1 MNKNVSL
8 DYFQTKAVTSK
19 SRNLL
24 VVAAPGSGKTSV
36 IINRAVYLVKD
47 KGVNINNILVI
58 TFTRNAAI
66 NMRNRYSAIS
76 GDVNTPFIGTFHSL
90 FYKIFERHFGR
101 IKIITNSEAYTVIK
115 NTLNSFSDNI
125 TEERVNEFLNYIS
138 IYKIQGR
145 KSLNESIDFEIFIK
159 CYEDYENY
167 KHENNLI
174 DFDDLQTKV
183 YKLLK
188 ESSLILKKY
197 STTFKYILVDEFQDC
212 DEMQI
217 NILQL
222 LNKNCSIFAVGDEDQ
237 CIYSFR
243 GSMPQCMV
251 EFEKYFEKGVKAYL
265 GINYRSTSGIVTAS
279 MKLIKNNK
287 LRNNKTVKSFN
298 KDESDINIIN
308 CMDNKHQCLKI
319 LDKINILSS
328 SHCNNK
334 TAVLYRTSA
343 ENKLLIDLLIKN
355 KIEFQLLGDNYNF
368 YENMICRDLISYLK
382 LSIDFTDVESFISI
396 INKPYRYISKMNLQ
410 KLKNNK
416 YKGDCFDFICNLDI
430 ANFQVK
436 TLDKIKKLLKK
447 CSKLDT
453 QEAVNCIL
461 YKINYYEYIKEF
473 CIKYKRE
480 LCDFDCIINEFL
492 ESCSVY
498 NNIHDFIDY
507 TLKVKEKI
515 KSNNKS
521 NVILSTIHGV
531 KGMEFNSVLIMNC
544 IDGYLPHERS
554 IPNNIEEERRVF
566 FVAVTRA
573 IENLYL
579 YIPKSLKGS
588 ERKVSRFIN
597 ECELHISEESCN
609 EFEINQTVVHNSFGK
624 GIVRSIDKDT
634 IKIEFSKGLIRQF
647 DLNSLIN
654 NNLIKLSANNI

>member
-1 MNKNVSL
+1 MKKNVSL
-8 DYFQTKAVTSK
+8 DYFQTKAVTSD

-36 IINRAVYLVKD
+36 IINRAVYLVKN
-47 KGVNINNILVI
+47 KGVNINNVLVI
-58 TFTRNAAI
+58 TFTKNAAI
-66 NMRNRYSAIS
+66 NMRNRYLAIS
-76 GDVNTPFIGTFHSL
+76 GDENTPFIGTFHSL
-90 FYKIFERHFGR
+90 FYKIFEKYFGK
-101 IKIITNSEAYTVIK
+101 ITIITNSEAYTIIK
-115 NTLNSFSDNI
+115 NTLNSFSDGI

-138 IYKIQGR
+138 IYKIQGK
-145 KSLNESIDFEIFIK
+145 KSLNESTDFEIFRK

-167 KHENNLI
+167 KHKNNLN
-174 DFDDLQTKV
+174 DFDDLQIKV

-188 ESSLILKKY
+188 ERSSILKKY
-197 STTFKYILVDEFQDC
+197 STSFKYILVDEFQDC

-217 NILQL
+217 KILQL

-251 EFEKYFEKGVKAYL
+251 EFEKYFPKSIKAYL
-265 GINYRSTSGIVTAS
+265 GINYRSTSDIVIAS

-287 LRNNKTVKSFN
+287 LRNNKTVKSFSKKKSN
-298 KDESDINIIN
+298 INIIN
-308 CMDNKHQCLKI
+308 CLDNKHQCLKI

-328 SHCNNK
+328 SDLNNK
-334 TAVLYRTSA
+334 VAVLYRTSS

-355 KIEFQLLGDNYNF
+355 EIEFQLLGENYNF

-382 LSIDFTDVESFISI
+382 LSVDFTDAESFISI
-396 INKPYRYISKMNLQ
+396 VNKPYRYIGKMNLQ

-416 YKGDCFDFICNLDI
+416 YKEDCFDFISNLGI

-436 TLDKIKKLLKK
+436 SLGKIKKLLKK
-447 CSKLDT
+447 CSELDT
-453 QEAVNCIL
+453 QAAVNCIL
-461 YKINYYEYIKEF
+461 YKINYYEYIRDY
-473 CIKYKRE
+473 CIKYKSE
-480 LCDFDCIINEFL
+480 LSDFDCIINEFL

-498 NNIHDFIDY
+498 KNIQDFINH

-515 KSNNKS
+515 KSNIKS

-554 IPNNIEEERRVF
+554 MPNNIEEERRVF

-579 YIPKSLKGS
+579 YIPKLLKGS

-597 ECELHISEESCN
+597 ECELQTREESQN
-609 EFEINQTVVHNSFGK
+609 IFEINQIVVHNSFGK
-624 GIVRSIDKDT
+624 GIIRSIDKEK

-647 DLNSLIN
+647 DLNSLNN
-654 NNLIKLSANNI
+654 NNLIKLFDNNI

>member
-396 INKPYRYISKMNLQ
+396 INKPYRYIKNESSK
-410 KLKNNK
+410 
-416 YKGDCFDFICNLDI
+416 
-430 ANFQVK
+430 A
-436 TLDKIKKLLKK
+436 
-447 CSKLDT
+447 
-453 QEAVNCIL
+453 
-461 YKINYYEYIKEF
+461 
-473 CIKYKRE
+473 
-480 LCDFDCIINEFL
+480 
-492 ESCSVY
+492 
-498 NNIHDFIDY
+498 
-507 TLKVKEKI
+507 
-515 KSNNKS
+515 
-521 NVILSTIHGV
+521 
-531 KGMEFNSVLIMNC
+531 
-544 IDGYLPHERS
+544 
-554 IPNNIEEERRVF
+554 
-566 FVAVTRA
+566 
-573 IENLYL
+573 
-579 YIPKSLKGS
+579 
-588 ERKVSRFIN
+588 
-597 ECELHISEESCN
+597 
-609 EFEINQTVVHNSFGK
+609 
-624 GIVRSIDKDT
+624 
-634 IKIEFSKGLIRQF
+634 
-647 DLNSLIN
+647 
-654 NNLIKLSANNI
+654 

>member
-1 MNKNVSL
+1 MGKNVSL
-8 DYFQTKAVTSK
+8 DYFQTKAVTSD

-36 IINRAVYLVKD
+36 IINRAVYLIKN
-47 KGVNINNILVI
+47 KGVNISNILVI
-58 TFTRNAAI
+58 TFTKNAAI
-66 NMRNRYSAIS
+66 NMRNRYLAAS
-76 GDVNTPFIGTFHSL
+76 GDKNAPFIGTFHSL
-90 FYKIFERHFGR
+90 FYKIFEEYFGK
-101 IKIITNSEAYTVIK
+101 ITIITNSEAYAIIK
-115 NTLNSFSDNI
+115 NTLNSFSDSI

-138 IYKIQGR
+138 IYKIQGK
-145 KSLNESIDFEIFIK
+145 KSLNENIDFEILRK

-167 KHENNLI
+167 KHKNNLN
-174 DFDDLQTKV
+174 DFDDLQIKV

-188 ESSLILKKY
+188 ENSLILKKY
-197 STTFKYILVDEFQDC
+197 STSFKYILVDEFQDC

-217 NILQL
+217 KILQL

-251 EFEKYFEKGVKAYL
+251 EFEKYFSKGIKTYL
-265 GINYRSTSGIVTAS
+265 GINYRSTSDIVIAS

-287 LRNNKTVKSFN
+287 LRNNKTVKSFIKKKSN
-298 KDESDINIIN
+298 INIIN
-308 CMDNKHQCLKI
+308 CLDNKHQCLKI

-328 SHCNNK
+328 SDLNNK
-334 TAVLYRTSA
+334 VAVLYRTSS

-382 LSIDFTDVESFISI
+382 LSVDFTDVESFISI
-396 INKPYRYISKMNLQ
+396 VNKPYRYIGKMNLQ

-416 YKGDCFDFICNLDI
+416 YKEDCFDFISNLGI

-436 TLDKIKKLLKK
+436 SLGKIKKLLKK
-447 CSKLDT
+447 CSELDT
-453 QEAVNCIL
+453 QGAVNCIL
-461 YKINYYEYIKEF
+461 YKINYYEYIKDY
-473 CIKYKRE
+473 CIKYKSE
-480 LCDFDCIINEFL
+480 LSDFDCIINEFL
-492 ESCSVY
+492 EICSVY
-498 NNIHDFIDY
+498 NNIQDFINH
-507 TLKVKEKI
+507 TLIVKKKI
-515 KSNNKS
+515 KSNVKS

-544 IDGYLPHERS
+544 IDGYMPHERS
-554 IPNNIEEERRVF
+554 MPNNIEEERRVF

-597 ECELHISEESCN
+597 ECDLQTREVSQSL
-609 EFEINQTVVHNSFGK
+609 FEIDQIVVHNSFGK
-624 GIVRSIDKDT
+624 GIIRSIDKEK

-647 DLNSLIN
+647 DLNSLNN
-654 NNLIKLSANNI
+654 NNLIKLFTNNI